1 MASSIFLHVCQVVYC
16 LVFLHVCQIL
26 CFTISSNQVLPIV
39 LPSFATMGPTW
50 HNGRPMTTKEY
61 KVVKKVWLGNVRTLY
76 NFKDVALLKRC
87 WFARGHEQIMI
98 WRRDDFVD
106 PHTGILL
113 FGQKVDL
120 ESDSD

>member
-61 KVVKKVWLGNVRTLY
+61 KVVKKVWLGNVRGHEQIM
-76 NFKDVALLKRC
+76 KRCC

-113 FGQKVDL
+113 FGQDVDL